1 MSYNRSRFLFISL
14 CLSFLS
20 AGMLVFIL
28 LPHQTA
34 LAVPLPNTAPAV
46 NTVPTLPTIPTT
58 TPTKTPTKTP
68 TEPTNTP
75 TKTPA
80 GPTKTPTHT
89 PTDTL
94 TSTPTNT
101 PTKTPGGS
109 NNTPTKTPVGPTN
122 TPTPTR
128 TGESIDPI
136 DGSPFFG
143 NFCKAAG
150 GVGLKEVSTGSFTL
164 NVTGRPVRAYLYW
177 AGRYPSNSDGD
188 DQVQITI
195 NGGAPIVIKA
205 DQSRKSDLGNGTA
218 YYTYQSINLV
228 NDARF
233 AGLLSGSFTVTA
245 WGLRSANL
253 TTDEGY
259 GIGLVVIGEDASCPF
274 GQLDLRYGL
283 DSFDEQLGMVMAS
296 AAQQS
301 QDEFG
306 PNSEVLCVQFDP
318 IATAR
323 TLDFQAFIG
332 GAEGVNAIWYLT
344 GTGIL
349 PTELIANGV
358 GTVLDGPPVTAVS
371 PFISNVGQQLDNYT
385 HSLTIPA
392 NTTYACFQLE
402 SAPPI
407 TPSSTPGTSAVW
419 VNFVGFLFTPMVTPT
434 VSPVP
439 TLPPLA
445 TPTPT
450 PQAAFTLDV
459 TVAPANPNPGDT
471 LLYTLAYTNGS
482 QVTLNGVV
490 LRLTIPDFTTFD
502 SVKSSPGWIC
512 NSTTAGGI
520 CEYNLG
526 NLQPGQTG
534 TLLFAVTLDP
544 SLTEATG
551 SIILGIQARDANNL
565 ISVNTTTEVSIV
577 TGQQSSRSYLPFIT
591 R

>member
-1 MSYNRSRFLFISL
+1 MSYSRSRFLFISL

-28 LPHQTA
+28 LPRHTA
-34 LAVPLPNTAPAV
+34 LAGSLPAIAPAV
-46 NTVPTLPTIPTT
+46 NTVPTMPPIPTT
-58 TPTKTPTKTP
+58 TPTKTPTGPTSTP
-68 TEPTNTP
+68 TNTSTNTPTSTSTNTP
-75 TKTPA
+75 TKTPT

-89 PTDTL
+89 PTNTL
-94 TSTPTNT
+94 TSTPTST

-109 NNTPTKTPVGPTN
+109 NNTPTN
-122 TPTPTR
+122 TPTPTS

-150 GVGLKEVSTGSFTL
+150 GVGLKETSTGSFTL

-188 DQVQITI
+188 DQVQIAI

-228 NDARF
+228 NDVRF
-233 AGLLSGSFTVTA
+233 AGLLNGTFTVTA

-274 GQLDLRYGL
+274 GQLDQFYGL
-283 DSFDEQLGMVMAS
+283 DSFNYILHGEL
-296 AAQQS
+296 
-301 QDEFG
+301 G
-306 PNSEVLCVQFDP
+306 PNSEVLCVQFEP
-318 IATAR
+318 STAVR

-332 GAEGVNAIWYLT
+332 GAEGINAIWYRT

-349 PTELIANGV
+349 PTELIANRI
-358 GTVLDGPPVTAVS
+358 GTVLDGPPVTVVS
-371 PFISNVGQQLDNYT
+371 PFIADVGQQLDNYT
-385 HSLTIPA
+385 NSLTIPT

-402 SAPPI
+402 SVLPI
-407 TPSSTPGTSAVW
+407 TPDSAPGTSAVW
-419 VNFVGFLFTPMVTPT
+419 VNFVSFLFTSVIVPT

-439 TLPPLA
+439 TVSTPI

-450 PQAAFTLDV
+450 PQASFTLNISVD
-459 TVAPANPNPGDT
+459 PADPNPGDT
-471 LLYTLAYTNGS
+471 IIYTLNYMNAG
-482 QVTLNGVV
+482 QITLKNLI
-490 LRLTIPDFTTFD
+490 LRLTIPVYTTFD
-502 SVKSSPGWIC
+502 STQSSHDWLC
-512 NSTTAGGI
+512 NGTTSGSV
-520 CEYNLG
+520 CEYQLG
-526 NLQPGQTG
+526 SVQPGQAG
-534 TLLFAVTLDP
+534 TVLFAVTLD
-544 SLTEATG
+544 
-551 SIILGIQARDANNL
+551 Q
-565 ISVNTTTEVSIV
+565 SIV
-577 TGQQSSRSYLPFIT
+577 NATDTIVLGVQAQDADRLININAIIEVTIVSGQQSSRIFLPLIDQ
-591 R
+591 